1 MPNSVTGA
9 RSTTPSHPPVAEFVS
24 WLDERAAR
32 LVADMF
38 AAVVAATP
46 SVVRDDQDA
55 RLLREALSS
64 HVPLLRDAAQSATAR
79 VSVQLGRPAERW
91 ARHLARAETDLAD
104 LVLAYDAG
112 GDAVLSGFTAHL
124 RETGVSDARRA
135 DALETVL
142 DRLFRYLRA
151 ACAAATAAY
160 VQECD
165 LLRQRDASDLRA
177 VTAEVLAGTA
187 DLAAAE
193 ARLGYRFS
201 DTHTAFVIWAPHATS
216 AELDRGVA
224 RLRAVARPRQLV
236 AVPDGP
242 TAVHG
247 WFSGGEVDGW
257 APGTSGLRLALGSP
271 QQGLAG
277 LRASHQEAAEAH
289 RIAARWVDGTTVRF
303 DDVVVL
309 ALADRAPELAA
320 PWACARLGALADPAH
335 SDLLL
340 TLQVWLAELGSPTR
354 AARRLTVHPNT
365 VVKRLE
371 RIAALLPVPLD
382 ARSTVLRAAVEL
394 APLTRG

>member
-9 RSTTPSHPPVAEFVS
+9 TSTTPSHPPVAEFVS
-24 WLDERAAR
+24 WLDECAAR
-32 LVADMF
+32 LVGDMLT
-38 AAVVAATP
+38 AVVTTTP
-46 SVVRDDQDA
+46 VVVRDDEDV

-79 VSVQLGRPAERW
+79 AGVQLGRPAERW

-104 LVLAYDAG
+104 LVLAYDAAA
-112 GDAVLSGFTAHL
+112 DVVFSAFAAHL

-135 DALETVL
+135 EALETVL

-160 VQECD
+160 VQERD

-187 DLAAAE
+187 DITAAE
-193 ARLGYRFS
+193 ARLGYRFA
-201 DTHTAFVIWAPHATS
+201 DTHTAFVIWESHATS
-216 AELDRGVA
+216 AELDRAVA

-247 WFSGGEVDGW
+247 WFSGGEVEGW
-257 APGTSGLRLALGSP
+257 AFGTSGLRLALGSTH
-271 QQGLAG
+271 QGLAG
-277 LRASHQEAAEAH
+277 LRASHREAAEAC
-289 RIAARWVDGTTVRF
+289 RLATRWVDGPMVRF

-309 ALADRAPELAA
+309 ALADSTPGLAA
-320 PWACARLGALADPAH
+320 PWATARLGALTDPAH
-335 SDLLL
+335 SELLQ
-340 TLQVWLAELGSPTR
+340 TLRVWLAELGSPTR

-382 ARSTVLRAAVEL
+382 PRSAVLRVAVEL